1 MGRVKT
7 VPNVLTLIRILLL
20 PFIVVLIVKGKFTLA
35 LFLFVVSAITDF
47 LDGYIARKSKSIT
60 SLGILLDPVAD
71 KLLTSS
77 TLISLAYVK
86 LCDPYSV
93 IAIVGREEAVTGMR
107 AIAASRG
114 LVIPASKGGKIKTAL
129 IMVSIVLLLS
139 GLRDAGEILLIL
151 SALVAL
157 YTGIVYFV
165 RFFKVLGEGNG

>member
-7 VPNVLTLIRILLL
+7 VPNLLTLLRILLL
-20 PFIVVLIVKGKFTLA
+20 PLLVVLIIKERFKTA
-35 LFLFVVSAITDF
+35 LFLFVVCAVTDF
-47 LDGYIARKSKSIT
+47 LDGYVARRFKSIT
-60 SLGILLDPVAD
+60 SLGMLLDPVAD

-114 LVIPASKGGKIKTAL
+114 LVIPASRGGKLKTAL
-129 IMVSIVLLLS
+129 IMTSVVLLLS
-139 GLRDAGEILLIL
+139 GLRVWGETLLIL
-151 SALVAL
+151 SAFVAI
-157 YTGIVYFV
+157 YTGVVYFY
-165 RFFKVLGEGNG
+165 RFFLKVLREE

>member
-7 VPNVLTLIRILLL
+7 VPNILTLIRILLL
-20 PFIVVLIVKGKFTLA
+20 PFIVVLIVKGKFYFA
-35 LFLFVVSAITDF
+35 LFLFVISAITDF
-47 LDGYIARKSKSIT
+47 LDGYIARKFKSIT
-60 SLGILLDPVAD
+60 SLGMLLDPVAD

-107 AIAASRG
+107 AIAASKG
-114 LVIPASKGGKIKTAL
+114 LVIPASKGGKIKTTL

-165 RFFKVLGEGNG
+165 RFFKVLGDGNG

>member
-7 VPNVLTLIRILLL
+7 LPNFLTLLRILAL
-20 PFIVVLIVKGKFTLA
+20 PFVVVSIIGGHFKLALA
-35 LFLFVVSAITDF
+35 LFLLCAFTDF
-47 LDGYIARKSKSIT
+47 LDGFLARRFKSVS

-93 IAIVGREEAVTGMR
+93 VVLVGREEAVTGMR

-114 LVIPASKGGKIKTAL
+114 LLIPASAGGKLKTVL
-129 IMVSIVLLLS
+129 IMAAVTLLLF
-139 GLRDAGEILLIL
+139 GYR
-151 SALVAL
+151 
-157 YTGIVYFV
+157 
-165 RFFKVLGEGNG
+165 KLGEVTLLGAVTVSLITAAHYFYNFWKLLGDRQ

>member
-7 VPNVLTLIRILLL
+7 LPNLLTLLRIFLL
-20 PFIVVLIVKGKFTLA
+20 PFIVVAIIEGQRFAA
-35 LFLFVVSAITDF
+35 LFLFVLSSATDF
-47 LDGYIARKSKSIT
+47 LDGYIARKRKSIT
-60 SLGILLDPVAD
+60 SLGILLDPIAD

-114 LVIPASKGGKIKTAL
+114 MVIPASRGGKAKTAL
-129 IMVSIVLLLS
+129 IMVSIVLLLA
-139 GLRDAGEILLIL
+139 GLNPWGEILLVL
-151 SALVAL
+151 SALVAVV
-157 YTGIVYFV
+157 TGLFYFYDFLKSLKE
-165 RFFKVLGEGNG
+165 R